1 MVVTQWQERKAVGDA
16 HEQRVA
22 SALAAQGWT
31 VERCGQ
37 STYPPVI
44 RQALACTTSA
54 LRWFP
59 DLIAARA
66 GEIVT
71 IDTKDCMPSNSSGRY
86 AVADQA
92 VHAGL
97 QFIAAN
103 RPTPQSYV
111 FGDLRVLTRS
121 RSSTT
126 PATPNAV
133 TTAPTAWSAP
143 ARRTPSTPSSA
154 AVCRCA
160 RRADRP

>member
-22 SALAAQGWT
+22 AALAAQGWT

-37 STYPPVI
+37 GTYPPAI
-44 RQALACTTSA
+44 RQALASTTSA

-66 GEIVT
+66 GEVIT
-71 IDTKDCMPSNSSGRY
+71 IDAKDCMPSNSSGRY
-86 AVADQA
+86 AVADEA

-103 RPTPQSYV
+103 RPTPLYYV
-111 FGDLRVLTRS
+111 FGDLRVLTPVEVLHYTGHAER
-121 RSSTT
+121 RHDGAYRLVSTRKAHPFDT
-126 PATPNAV
+126 VFGRRLPLRAV
-133 TTAPTAWSAP
+133 S
-143 ARRTPSTPSSA
+143 
-154 AVCRCA
+154 
-160 RRADRP
+160 

>member
-37 STYPPVI
+37 SGYPPVI
-44 RQALACTTSA
+44 RQALACTISA

-71 IDTKDCMPSNSSGRY
+71 IGAKDCMPSSSSGRY
-86 AVADQA
+86 AVADEA

-103 RPTPQSYV
+103 RPTPLSYV
-111 FGDLRVLTRS
+111 CGDLRVLTPVEVFHYTGHAER
-121 RSSTT
+121 RHDGAYCLVSTRQ
-126 PATPNAV
+126 AHSFDA
-133 TTAPTAWSAP
+133 
-143 ARRTPSTPSSA
+143 SSA